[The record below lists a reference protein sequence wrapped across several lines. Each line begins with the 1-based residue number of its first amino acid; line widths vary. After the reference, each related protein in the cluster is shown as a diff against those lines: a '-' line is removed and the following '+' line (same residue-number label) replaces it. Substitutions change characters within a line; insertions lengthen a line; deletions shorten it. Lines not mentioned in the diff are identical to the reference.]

1 MKIRLLLVIQQVT
14 LRMSF
19 VIAFGPREEKET
31 TKGAVGLILCLL
43 LYIIAI
49 GSLTRNNI

>member
-1 MKIRLLLVIQQVT
+1 MHEYKTLLVMSQQVT

-31 TKGAVGLILCLL
+31 TKGAAGLILCLL
-43 LYIIAI
+43 LYIFAI
-49 GSLTRNNI
+49 G